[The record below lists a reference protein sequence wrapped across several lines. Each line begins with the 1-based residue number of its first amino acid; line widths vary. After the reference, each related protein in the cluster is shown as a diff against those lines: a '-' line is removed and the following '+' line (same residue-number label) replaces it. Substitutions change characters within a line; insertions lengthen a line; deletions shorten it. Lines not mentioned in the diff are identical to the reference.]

1 MKKIVTTLAVLSVA
15 LSSAVALA
23 APPRP
28 EPNYCHRIRN
38 AIATGTPISALPARL
53 VRQCFGNHPPVRT
66 ARPTET
72 RVDADAERPATTR
85 SR

>member
-1 MKKIVTTLAVLSVA
+1 MKKVVTTLAVLSVA

-53 VRQCFGNHPPVRT
+53 VRECFGNHPPVRVQP
-66 ARPTET
+66 ARPQA
-72 RVDADAERPATTR
+72 DADPVAAPVTR
-85 SR
+85 GR

>member
-1 MKKIVTTLAVLSVA
+1 MKKAATTLAVVSVA

-38 AIATGTPISALPARL
+38 AIATGTPVSALPARL
-53 VRQCFGNHPPVRT
+53 VRRCFGNNPPVRG
-66 ARPTET
+66 AVHRQRRGAAST
-72 RVDADAERPATTR
+72 RTR
-85 SR
+85 ST